1 LKYEKIFLLIG
12 FHTDQKSIAMRTILL
27 LIFATVLTLTLAGHK
42 VCGQTIAIGHVTAEV
57 IESVSAA
64 SNAVTSFEL
73 SIGAESDAKQLEQAY
88 LKSENVNLGVL
99 TINSG
104 RNITCNVVVKSAS
117 LFDAAGNGFTIE
129 PSVKNNSYASAAKA
143 DGSQTVQLNGR
154 TDRSSSQ
161 ASGLY
166 QGSYTV
172 VFAYN

>member
-1 LKYEKIFLLIG
+1 MIG
-12 FHTDQKSIAMRTILL
+12 FQTDQKSIAMKTILL
-27 LIFATVLTLTLAGHK
+27 LIFATALTLTLAGPK
-42 VCGQTIAIGHVTAEV
+42 AYSQTIAIGHVTAEV

-73 SIGAESDAKQLEQAY
+73 ATGTESDAKQLEQAY
-88 LKSENVNLGVL
+88 LTSENVNLGVVTL
-99 TINSG
+99 NSG

-129 PSVKNNSYASAAKA
+129 PSVKNNSYASSAKA
-143 DGSQTVQLNGR
+143 DGSQSVQLNGR
-154 TDRSSSQ
+154 TDRSRSQ

-166 QGSYTV
+166 KGSYTV